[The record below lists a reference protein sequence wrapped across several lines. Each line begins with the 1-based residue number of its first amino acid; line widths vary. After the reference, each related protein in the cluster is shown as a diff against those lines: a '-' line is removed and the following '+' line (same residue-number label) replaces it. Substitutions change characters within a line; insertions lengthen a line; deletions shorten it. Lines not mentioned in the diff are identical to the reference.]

1 MKLFGTDGIRNEY
14 GIFPL
19 DTHTIIKIGSALTK
33 ILDSKIKKI
42 LIAHDGRESCNLIYE
57 NLVKGINFHNEY
69 EIIYLDLF
77 PTPAISYIL
86 SNNKDKDAFGI
97 EITASHNPYTDN
109 GIKIFNN
116 YGFKISSSDED
127 EIERLVDN
135 QDEELDTLKIE
146 ASSGNSLKASYIN
159 FISKLF
165 SNKANSIHS

>member
-1 MKLFGTDGIRNEY
+1 MK
-14 GIFPL
+14 
-19 DTHTIIKIGSALTK
+19 II
-33 ILDSKIKKI
+33 
-42 LIAHDGRESCNLIYE
+42 
-57 NLVKGINFHNEY
+57 VKGINFHNEY
-69 EIIYLDLF
+69 EIIYLGLL

-146 ASSGNSLKASYIN
+146 ALILINNSKASYIN
-159 FISKLF
+159 FISENYSPEKLTLYI
-165 SNKANSIHS
+165 N